1 MVTIQQ
7 ITAIMGDKEILKDS
21 LQSQKH
27 ISDGY
32 NLWAGECVNEKLR
45 SEMLSILGDEHR
57 IQADIFCDLNSR
69 GWYKVEPADQ
79 TKINETKQQYSHT
92 P

>member
-1 MVTIQQ
+1 MATIQQ
-7 ITAIMGDKEILKDS
+7 ITALMGDKEILQDS

-32 NLWAGECVNEKLR
+32 NLFAGECVNEKLR
-45 SEMLSILGDEHR
+45 SEMLSILGDEHM
-57 IQADIFCDLNSR
+57 IQADIFCNLQSK
-69 GWYKVEPADQ
+69 GWYKTEPADQ
-79 TKINETKQQYSHT
+79 TKINETRQQFSQC

>member
-1 MVTIQQ
+1 MATIQDV
-7 ITAIMGDKEILKDS
+7 TAKMGDKEILKDS

-27 ISDGY
+27 ISDTY
-32 NLWAGECVNEKLR
+32 NLFAGECVNEKLR
-45 SEMLSILGDEHR
+45 TEMLSILGDEHR
-57 IQADIFCDLNSR
+57 IQADIFCNLQSK

-79 TKINETKQQYSHT
+79 MKVDEIKQQYSQT

>member
-1 MVTIQQ
+1 MATIQQ
-7 ITAIMGDKEILKDS
+7 ITALMGDKEILQDS

-32 NLWAGECVNEKLR
+32 NLFAGECVNEKLR
-45 SEMLSILGDEHR
+45 SEMLSILGDEHM
-57 IQADIFCDLNSR
+57 IQADIFCNLQSK
-69 GWYKVEPADQ
+69 GWYKTEPADQ
-79 TKINETKQQYSHT
+79 TKINETKQQFSQC

>member
-1 MVTIQQ
+1 MATIQD
-7 ITAIMGDKEILKDS
+7 ITAIMGDKEILQDS

-32 NLWAGECVNEKLR
+32 NLFAGECVNEALR
-45 SEMLSILGDEHR
+45 TEMLSILGEEHR
-57 IQADIFCDLNSR
+57 IQADIFCNLQSK
-69 GWYKVEPADQ
+69 GWYKVEAAEQ
-79 TKINETKQQYSHT
+79 TKIDEVKQQFSQT